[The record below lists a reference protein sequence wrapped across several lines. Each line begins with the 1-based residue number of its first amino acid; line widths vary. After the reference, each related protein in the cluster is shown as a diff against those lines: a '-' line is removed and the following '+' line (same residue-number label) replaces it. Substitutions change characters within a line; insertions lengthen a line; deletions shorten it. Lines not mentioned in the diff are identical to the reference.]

1 MVNVSDGTN
10 VTMRFCSLK
19 LSLCHFKMSSL
30 KLRPVGFFET
40 KLVAGTHLNRKPA
53 KSDYIAFPSYLQ
65 GKSQKNN
72 TFRLCS
78 L

>member
-1 MVNVSDGTN
+1 MA
-10 VTMRFCSLK
+10 K
-19 LSLCHFKMSSL
+19 AK
-30 KLRPVGFFET
+30 FERT
-40 KLVAGTHLNRKPA
+40 KPHCKPA